1 MSMSESNDDLI
12 IVGVT
17 EIDHVI
23 VTKEIG
29 QETDRGNALGI
40 AVIEIERLVVNDL
53 VKKKETK
60 TLELKERKVLL

>member
-1 MSMSESNDDLI
+1 MSESNDDLI

-60 TLELKERKVLL
+60 TLELKERKVLS